1 MEISALTYP
10 YGSYERLYEILKPR
24 MKKLKPSKNTRYE
37 FSSLDSLFFLKSGK
51 VTVISDG
58 FSNLVAPPF
67 LFGLVGCLGYSYD
80 LHIRTN
86 IDSELYSIKTTEALE
101 VIRSANAWEDV
112 SSIIAYNNML
122 LFSIYSQMRNPF
134 KTTKYKIAK
143 AIEAVFYLQNKHG
156 RKFYLAKEVISLTLL
171 SRSIVMKNLSVLKE
185 RKVVD
190 IRDGILFGFDQKK
203 LDQYHMAD

>member
-37 FSSLDSLFFLKSGK
+37 FSSLDSLFFLNSGK

-134 KTTKYKIAK
+134 KTTKY
-143 AIEAVFYLQNKHG
+143 
-156 RKFYLAKEVISLTLL
+156 
-171 SRSIVMKNLSVLKE
+171 
-185 RKVVD
+185 
-190 IRDGILFGFDQKK
+190 
-203 LDQYHMAD
+203 